1 MALVFPSLGGRIIYL
16 FLPSFYITPPS
27 LACQFSVFMIAP
39 AYTPFLCSPRSVG
52 YFFLFGV
59 VAPSCVIPLLPP
71 CVVTAHRW
79 SWKRLRMRLIGKRE
93 RRGNQDLHGTIGI
106 ERRSETRAGFAPLA
120 GGCGENRASPPS
132 LDRYCSIAGEQREIR
147 SHLIFNN
154 ISFIHCFWFE
164 SPARTDSS
172 SSSIYLVNSVILCSF
187 ISGDFRSSTS
197 VVSRPLLFATST
209 QCPGE

>member
-1 MALVFPSLGGRIIYL
+1 MALGFPSLGGRIIYPS
-16 FLPSFYITPPS
+16 LPSFYVTPPS
-27 LACQFSVFMIAP
+27 LARQFSVFMIAP
-39 AYTPFLCSPRSVG
+39 AYTLFCSPRSVG
-52 YFFLFGV
+52 YFFFGV

-106 ERRSETRAGFAPLA
+106 ERRSETRAGFTPLA
-120 GGCGENRASPPS
+120 GGCAENRASPPS
-132 LDRYCSIAGEQREIR
+132 LDRYCSIAGERREIR

-172 SSSIYLVNSVILCSF
+172 SSSIYLVNSVPLFIF
-187 ISGDFRSSTS
+187 ISGDFRSLTS
-197 VVSRPLLFATST
+197 VVSRPLSFATST